1 MRYTGVS
8 LEPSPG
14 TWGRFSTAEENAVL
28 VRVYEDDDFIA
39 LLKKYAEVAN
49 KSVLG
54 SLNPIE
60 LGKFLAL
67 NGVILRAK
75 RAFQERSKK

>member
-1 MRYTGVS
+1 VS
-8 LEPSPG
+8 LEPEPNV
-14 TWGRFSTAEENAVL
+14 WGRFSTAEENAVL
-28 VRVYEDDDFIA
+28 AKIYEDDDFIA

-54 SLNPIE
+54 SLSQVE

-67 NGVILRAK
+67 NGVILRSR
-75 RAFQERSKK
+75 RAFQEQSKQK